1 MVRRHSGALPGIPVS
16 LRAVSR
22 LLVSLCISLTLLL
35 MGGLALADR
44 EGAPDGGGSLGAPV
58 QDPHEAI
65 NRRIFAFNA
74 GLVDYLVEPTAAWLG
89 AHLNDQVQRVGH
101 NMYENLV
108 EPEFILSNLL
118 VGDRDA
124 ALVSGKRFLVNS
136 TLGLLGAWD
145 AAGWLGH
152 ERQETGF
159 VGSLCTAGL
168 SPGNYVVLPA
178 VGPASGH
185 ATLLIGGF
193 FALEWY
199 ALAYLSSTLATADLV
214 VDFSASA
221 ASLRDIRN
229 LPEAGLADPYQIQR
243 DQYLRYLHTACTTST
258 ALAGPD

>member
-1 MVRRHSGALPGIPVS
+1 
-16 LRAVSR
+16 
-22 LLVSLCISLTLLL
+22 
-35 MGGLALADR
+35 
-44 EGAPDGGGSLGAPV
+44 
-58 QDPHEAI
+58 
-65 NRRIFAFNA
+65 
-74 GLVDYLVEPTAAWLG
+74 
-89 AHLNDQVQRVGH
+89 
-101 NMYENLV
+101 MYENLV

-124 ALVSGKRFLVNS
+124 ALVSGKRFLINS

-168 SPGNYVVLPA
+168 SPDHVVLPA
-178 VGPASGH
+178 VGAGQWSCDPADQGDSC
-185 ATLLIGGF
+185 
-193 FALEWY
+193 ALEWY

-214 VDFSASA
+214 VDLSASA

-258 ALAGPD
+258 ALASPSSPARHRPIGPCWVAELGGRSNRWLWF